1 MLPNAPVFSAHN
13 DEQEPWRITRLVRT
27 DGRVR
32 ELLRILTPEE
42 ESGDA
47 TVGELT
53 AAVDTTQQN
62 VSKHLR
68 VLHDAGI
75 VHRTKVAT
83 SVRYGIAD
91 PTVFALCEIVCGS
104 ARAEL
109 AA

>member
-1 MLPNAPVFSAHN
+1 MPRPLPDDLVDDIAWRFRVIG
-13 DEQEPWRITRLVRT
+13 EPARIRLLDR
-27 DGRVR
+27 
-32 ELLRILTPEE
+32 LRD
-42 ESGDA
+42 GDA